1 MNFIFTKILI
11 QFYFYLKGM
20 FGTNPNKELGINF
33 EKGEVVESDSNEFRP
48 MYPIYKDYSI

>member
-1 MNFIFTKILI
+1 
-11 QFYFYLKGM
+11 M